1 MDMTTIPDTLTAAL
15 RHHRAGRLQEA
26 EVIYRQVLQS
36 QPDHPDAL
44 HLLGLI
50 AHHVGRHEAAVDLI
64 GKAIAVNPAAPEYHN
79 NIGEAYRAQGK
90 RKEAMDCYRRALGLR
105 PDYQDSHHNM
115 GVVLQEQGDL
125 QEAIAC
131 YQRVL
136 SLNPSSAGAFNG
148 LGVALAAQG
157 KLDEGVGYLRQAVA
171 LMPGYAQACNNL
183 GAALRSQGKLDEA
196 HTYLRQ
202 AVALQPAF
210 AEAYNNLGLV
220 LGGQGKAEEA
230 GECYRQALALRPS
243 YAEAHANWGSAL
255 KEQGQLEEA
264 EACYRQALAVQPSD
278 GLRIKL
284 ATMLPVVVPSV
295 EDVAPIRKKFEDNL
309 DALLKEALTLKDP
322 VLEVG
327 QTNFYLAYHG
337 CNDRELQEKMA
348 RLYERACPSL
358 LYTAPHCSSSSRERA
373 AGRIKIG
380 FVSRFLRDHSI
391 GKLTHGLIAKLS
403 RTQFQ
408 VTTFLVPPVKQDEIA
423 ESIRRQA
430 DNSVVLPWDLQAAR
444 ERIAEERLDVLV
456 YPDIGME
463 PVTYFLAFSRL
474 APVQCVL
481 PGHPVTTG
489 IRNADYFLSTETSE
503 PENGD
508 QHYSERLIRL
518 KSHAF
523 AYYYKPA
530 IPPLLKSRRRL
541 GLDEGE
547 HIYLCPQALFK
558 FHPDFDAV
566 LSAILDADPRGRL
579 VLVNGWNVPSWT
591 DMLLQRFARTMPRHG
606 GRITVLP
613 QQTGSDFINL
623 IAVADVMLDTLQF
636 GGGYTTNFEAFAV
649 GTPVVTWPGE
659 FQRGRLTYVHYRQMG
674 IKECIA
680 WTKQKYVDLALRLGT
695 DPAFRERVKAKILA
709 NNHVLYENLDV
720 VREFERFFLRAVKQA
735 RSPKKGRA

>member
-1 MDMTTIPDTLTAAL
+1 MMATIAEIFSLAL
-15 RHHRAGRLQEA
+15 HHHRAGRLPEA
-26 EVIYRQVLQS
+26 EALYRQILQS
-36 QPDHPDAL
+36 QPGHPDAL

-50 AHHVGRHEAAVDLI
+50 AHHVGRHEAAVDLMS
-64 GKAIAVNPAAPEYHN
+64 KAIAINPAVPEYHN

-90 RKEAMDCYRRALGLR
+90 RKEAMDCYRRALELR

-115 GVVLQEQGDL
+115 GVVFHEQGDL
-125 QEAIAC
+125 QEAVAC

-148 LGVALAAQG
+148 LGVTLAAQG
-157 KLDEGVGYLRQAVA
+157 KLDEGIGYLRQAVA
-171 LMPGYAQACNNL
+171 LMPGSAQACNNL

-196 HTYLRQ
+196 LAYLKQ

-220 LGGQGKAEEA
+220 LGGQGKTEEA
-230 GECYRQALALRPS
+230 AAHYRQALALRPA
-243 YAEAHANWGSAL
+243 YAEAHVNLGGAL

-264 EACYRQALAVQPSD
+264 ETCYRQALAIQPSD
-278 GLRIKL
+278 GVKIKL
-284 ATMLPVVVPSV
+284 ATMLPVVLSSV
-295 EDVAPIRKKFEDNL
+295 EEVATIRKKFEDNL
-309 DALLKEALTLKDP
+309 DALLKEDLTLKDP

-327 QTNFYLAYHG
+327 QTNFYLAYQG
-337 CNDRELQEKMA
+337 YNDRDLQMKVA

-358 LYTAPHCSSSSRERA
+358 LYTAPHCASPAGERA
-373 AGRIKIG
+373 AGKIKIG
-380 FVSRFLRDHSI
+380 FVSRFLKNHSI
-391 GKLTHGLIAKLS
+391 GKMTHGLIAKLS
-403 RTQFQ
+403 RTQCE
-408 VTTFLVPPVKQDEIA
+408 VTTFLIPPVKQDEIA
-423 ESIRRQA
+423 ESIRRQT
-430 DNSVVLPWDLQAAR
+430 DNSVILPWNLQAAR

-463 PVTYFLAFSRL
+463 PVTYFLAFARL
-474 APVQCVL
+474 ASVQCVL

-489 IRNADYFLSTETSE
+489 IRNMDYFISTETSE
-503 PENGD
+503 PENGG

-523 AYYYKPA
+523 AYYHKPA
-530 IPPLLKSRRRL
+530 IPPLLKSRLGL

-613 QQTGSDFINL
+613 PQTGSDFINL
-623 IAVADVMLDTLQF
+623 IAVADVMLDTLHF
-636 GGGYTTNFEAFAV
+636 GGGYTTNLEAFAV

-659 FQRGRLTYVHYRQMG
+659 FQRGRFTYVHYRQMG
-674 IKECIA
+674 IKECVA
-680 WTKQKYVDLALRLGT
+680 WTKRKYVDIAVRLGT
-695 DPAFRERVKAKILA
+695 DPAFREQVKAKILA
-709 NNHVLYENLDV
+709 NNRVLYENLDV
-720 VREFERFFLRAVKQA
+720 VLEFERFCLRAIKQA

>member
-1 MDMTTIPDTLTAAL
+1 MPTIPEAL
-15 RHHRAGRLQEA
+15 QIAIQHHQAGRLQEA
-26 EVIYRQVLQS
+26 EVIYRQILQS

-44 HLLGLI
+44 HLLGLV
-50 AHHVGRHEAAVDLI
+50 AHQVGRHEAAVDLI
-64 GKAIAVNPAAPEYHN
+64 GKAIAINPAAPEYHN
-79 NIGEAYRAQGK
+79 NIGEAYRAQGR

-125 QEAIAC
+125 PEAIAC

-136 SLNPSSAGAFNG
+136 SLNPSSAGACNG
-148 LGVALAAQG
+148 LGVALVAQG
-157 KLDEGVGYLRQAVA
+157 KLDEGIGHLRQAVA
-171 LMPGYAQACNNL
+171 FMPGYAEACNNL

-196 HTYLRQ
+196 LAYLRQ

-230 GECYRQALALRPS
+230 GECYRQALALRPA

-358 LYTAPHCSSSSRERA
+358 LYTAPHCSSPARERA
-373 AGRIKIG
+373 TGKIKIG
-380 FVSRFLRDHSI
+380 FVSRFLRDHSV

-403 RTQFQ
+403 RTQFH

-423 ESIRRQA
+423 ERIRRQA

-489 IRNADYFLSTETSE
+489 IRNVDYFISSEAFE
-503 PENGD
+503 PENGG
-508 QHYSERLIRL
+508 QHYSEQLVRLQTPT
-518 KSHAF
+518 F
-523 AYYYKPA
+523 AYYYKPT
-530 IPPLLKSRRRL
+530 IPDPLKSRRQL
-541 GLDEGE
+541 GLDDLE
-547 HIYLCPQALFK
+547 HVYICPQALFK
-558 FHPDFDAV
+558 FHPEFDEMLAG
-566 LSAILDADPRGRL
+566 ILDADPCARL
-579 VLVNGWNVPSWT
+579 VLINGWNVPHWT
-591 DMLLQRFARTMPRHG
+591 DLLLQRFVRMMPRALD
-606 GRITVLP
+606 RIVVLP
-613 QQTGSDFINL
+613 AQGKSDFMNL
-623 IAVADVMLDTLQF
+623 IAVSDVMLDTLHF
-636 GGGYTTNFEAFAV
+636 GGGYNTSLEAFAV
-649 GTPVVTWPGE
+649 GTPLVTLPGE
-659 FQRGRLTYVHYRQMG
+659 FQRSRHTQGFYRDMG
-674 IKECIA
+674 FMDCVA
-680 WTKQKYVDLALRLGT
+680 STKREYVDIALRLGT

-720 VREFERFFLRAVKQA
+720 IREFERFFIRAVKQA
-735 RSPKKGRA
+735 PSPKKGRA